1 MRSYRPGE
9 SSNISEQG
17 NTAVGDR
24 SQISYDGFDIFTDTL
39 GPVEEEGMS
48 LYPTTKLSDKKKK
61 KLLQKELSGM
71 CQSQQLVN
79 SFLHEYSC

>member
-1 MRSYRPGE
+1 M
-9 SSNISEQG
+9 
-17 NTAVGDR
+17 GDR

-61 KLLQKELSGM
+61 KLLQKEMSGM
-71 CQSQQLVN
+71 CQSQQ
-79 SFLHEYSC
+79 